1 MNSKTFAAFFL
12 IALASVVATAS
23 AQTDGPFVA
32 GTPPP
37 DPLPEGAQGGNII
50 QINPGDLTC
59 EGILDF
65 EDVAGGDAPGTN
77 YDAVLD
83 LDGGA
88 ISERF
93 VGQTLNFN
101 GNFDV
106 LGGIPTGPLSSQ
118 VGDPNDNFC
127 VLISGTQVL
136 AGNGP
141 IGWPDFDAIGEGAIA
156 VLFDFDQSQI
166 GFAVVGA
173 EGGNAIVDFFRRDGS
188 NIDTFT
194 LPNLDNLVYAFERV
208 GGVEDIAGFS
218 IYNDDPAGIGFDDIC
233 FNVTEPTPTE
243 SHTWGRIKTIYE

>member
-1 MNSKTFAAFFL
+1 MNSKTFASLFL
-12 IALASVVATAS
+12 IALASVFATAS

-37 DPLPEGAQGGNII
+37 DPLPEGGQGGNII

-65 EDVAGGDAPGTN
+65 
-77 YDAVLD
+77 
-83 LDGGA
+83 
-88 ISERF
+88 
-93 VGQTLNFN
+93 
-101 GNFDV
+101 
-106 LGGIPTGPLSSQ
+106 
-118 VGDPNDNFC
+118 
-127 VLISGTQVL
+127 
-136 AGNGP
+136 
-141 IGWPDFDAIGEGAIA
+141 
-156 VLFDFDQSQI
+156 DQSQV

-173 EGGNAIVDFFRRDGS
+173 EAGNAIVDFFRRDGS